1 MASTSSSDVDL
12 DAWLSQIKQCHPL
25 SEPQMRT
32 LCSIVKSQLLEE
44 SNIQPV
50 SGPVTVVGD
59 IHGQFWDVLE
69 LFRIGGEC
77 PATSY
82 VFMVSELYSLLHS
95 YRGPGL
101 IMKHALHRLSRVTL
115 SIEAITR
122 LKLSPSYW
130 F

>member
-1 MASTSSSDVDL
+1 MAGGSSDTDL

-32 LCSIVKSQLLEE
+32 LCSIVKAQLLEE

-77 PATSY
+77 PDTSY
-82 VFMVSELYSLLHS
+82 VFMVSCLSDQFHS
-95 YRGPGL
+95 NT
-101 IMKHALHRLSRVTL
+101 I
-115 SIEAITR
+115 I
-122 LKLSPSYW
+122 
-130 F
+130 